1 MLKNKGSRIE
11 PWFFLILTYV
21 LYWIVNS
28 EYSEEQETWKE
39 VQEILQKQLI
49 WQVDMA
55 FPKAM
60 EISVKALENK
70 TAMVYGWDRGKIFLF
85 RKA

>member
-1 MLKNKGSRIE
+1 MLKNRGSRIE
-11 PWFFLILTYV
+11 PWFFLILTFF

-28 EYSEEQETWKE
+28 ESSEERETWE

>member
-11 PWFFLILTYV
+11 PWFFLILTFV

-28 EYSEEQETWKE
+28 ESSEERETWE
-39 VQEILQKQLI
+39 VQEILQKQFI
-49 WQVDMA
+49 WQVGRA

-70 TAMVYGWDRGKIFLF
+70 TSMVYGWDRGKKILF
-85 RKA
+85 RKV

>member
-1 MLKNKGSRIE
+1 
-11 PWFFLILTYV
+11 
-21 LYWIVNS
+21 
-28 EYSEEQETWKE
+28 
-39 VQEILQKQLI
+39 
-49 WQVDMA
+49 MA

-70 TAMVYGWDRGKIFLF
+70 TAMVYGWDRGKNFLF